1 MIRQIKWYGVSEHWM
16 PYSDE
21 NLAEVV
27 KGFLKEISE
36 PAKIQLSYC
45 WQTDHDVIL
54 WVIVSKEHPDYRI
67 DKNKNVW
74 VNQYHL
80 LHDTE
85 DEIQKDSHRIKQ
97 MLKQQFPKL
106 RVTSRLTLR

>member
-54 WVIVSKEHPDYRI
+54 
-67 DKNKNVW
+67 
-74 VNQYHL
+74 
-80 LHDTE
+80 
-85 DEIQKDSHRIKQ
+85 
-97 MLKQQFPKL
+97 
-106 RVTSRLTLR
+106 